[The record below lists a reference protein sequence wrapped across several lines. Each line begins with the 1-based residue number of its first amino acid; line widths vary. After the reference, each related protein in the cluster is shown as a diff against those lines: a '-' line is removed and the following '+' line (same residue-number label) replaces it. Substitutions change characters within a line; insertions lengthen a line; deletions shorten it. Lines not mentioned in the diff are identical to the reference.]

1 MASMLNNGDGGG
13 VKRGSDGGTNSRN
26 DRGRGPSSEE
36 TGTSDFLRRHKI
48 PDTPSLSTL
57 PEDIRNMEP
66 DIIIGSPT
74 VVGLLESRCEEWLET
89 IQVAVSYVN
98 SARLVP
104 DDASVFELPLEEI
117 YFWKKR
123 SVYLEPISNQA
134 NDRNGHIQWTIRVL
148 GMLSSTRGEK
158 LRESC
163 AALRRLA
170 VEANWNMKYLSIL
183 EKPFNALAKG
193 PLSSV
198 YTSIPGMV
206 KTLKMVAS
214 SSRFYN
220 SVERIEKLLE
230 RITLALCT
238 HAVLE
243 TNPSFLIKHEV
254 FESVHPKADDDKA
267 QANNIA
273 PNQFSDKRPI
283 EEPFVTLTR
292 VIETMN
298 KWHVCIAPLHFN
310 IKDKIEFCEGDG
322 VAGNA
327 DGKSDETKS
336 TKAAKGNAWDQLNF
350 FRLLVR
356 CDYVK
361 SRCEE
366 LRDVFQ
372 KLMFYR
378 DDYDFSTLRVN
389 TDESSEK
396 TIQNRRQIVHSILYT
411 LNACTKKRVRPRIG
425 VFPASVEYVFEP
437 RNYSRWSNTLKE
449 IMYLLLKLDSESGSE
464 NGGDDKNSAAQG
476 SSNEDDEYLM
486 KKLEA
491 VEF

>member
-1 MASMLNNGDGGG
+1 MASILNTGDGFG
-13 VKRGSDGGTNSRN
+13 VKRGSDGGDSSRN
-26 DRGRGPSSEE
+26 DKGKEAGS
-36 TGTSDFLRRHKI
+36 SDFLRRHKI

-123 SVYLEPISNQA
+123 SVYLEPISNGA
-134 NDRNGHIQWTIRVL
+134 NDRNGHVQWTIRVL
-148 GMLSSTRGEK
+148 GMLSSIQGEK

-163 AALRRLA
+163 AAIRRLA

-254 FESVHPKADDDKA
+254 FELVHPKADDDKA
-267 QANNIA
+267 QTNNSI
-273 PNQFSDKRPI
+273 PSERSDERPV

-292 VIETMN
+292 VIETMD

-310 IKDKIEFCEGDG
+310 IKDKIEFCEGDE

-336 TKAAKGNAWDQLNF
+336 VKAAKGNAWDQLNF
-350 FRLLVR
+350 FRLLAR

-361 SRCEE
+361 
-366 LRDVFQ
+366 RDAKSFAMYF
-372 KLMFYR
+372 KSCCF
-378 DDYDFSTLRVN
+378 T
-389 TDESSEK
+389 E
-396 TIQNRRQIVHSILYT
+396 TIT
-411 LNACTKKRVRPRIG
+411 T
-425 VFPASVEYVFEP
+425 FPHCV
-437 RNYSRWSNTLKE
+437 
-449 IMYLLLKLDSESGSE
+449 
-464 NGGDDKNSAAQG
+464 
-476 SSNEDDEYLM
+476 
-486 KKLEA
+486 
-491 VEF
+491 